1 MDMKLQRIIITWT
14 LVLISTV
21 VTLAQTTGLYTY
33 DGGYF
38 IKNGNSWEEY
48 RPDFQEGIW
57 ATYEQYN
64 EEAHFYNI
72 QNSQCVVS
80 VPKSAVNKFYY
91 AKPGE
96 EWQPIYNTKEIYE
109 YMPDSGREIYCYQ
122 GGYFVRDGLTWR
134 EYRPGTKH
142 ELWASYEQKSAN
154 EYFFFIG
161 NENNDVAIPRSDS
174 GESIFLSKDGNW
186 TPIYSMTG
194 IYDGAKGYEYS
205 LEFKWW
211 HAYDAERMEYG
222 DSVSRASRVCFNSDG
237 RGEVRYSGN
246 RFPFQ
251 AKAFNLY
258 EKTRFIDQDPLIG
271 FLFGFSAP
279 DEGFVFY
286 GDEDGFLEL
295 LTYVDDSDGGICV
308 LHRIPGMEKAK
319 LSGCRNTDVGEKIH
333 SMIEENL
340 PESTELCF
348 LSVFMFMPKELLN
361 NVFNNT

>member
-1 MDMKLQRIIITWT
+1 MNMKLQFVIITCA
-14 LVLISTV
+14 LCIISEAGAF
-21 VTLAQTTGLYTY
+21 AQATGLFAY

-38 IKNGNSWEEY
+38 IRNGNSWEEY
-48 RPDFQEGIW
+48 RPDFQEGVW

-64 EEAHFYNI
+64 EEEHFYNI
-72 QNSQCVVS
+72 ENSQCEVS
-80 VPKSAVNKFYY
+80 VPKSAVNQFYY

-96 EWQPIYNTKEIYE
+96 KWQPIYTTKEIYD
-109 YMPDSGREIYCYQ
+109 YMPDSGRDIYCYN

-134 EYRPGTKH
+134 EYRPGNKH

-174 GESIFLSKDGNW
+174 GETIFLSKDGNW

-205 LEFKWW
+205 MSFKWW
-211 HAYDAERMEYG
+211 QAYDAEKMEYG
-222 DSVSRASRVCFNSDG
+222 DSVSRASRLCFNSDG

-258 EKTRFIDQDPLIG
+258 EKTRFIEQDPLIG

-286 GDEDGFLEL
+286 GDEDGFWEL
-295 LTYVDDSDGGICV
+295 LTYVDDSDGGFCV

-319 LSGCRNTDVGEKIH
+319 LSGGRNTDVGEKIH

-340 PESTELCF
+340 PESAD
-348 LSVFMFMPKELLN
+348 
-361 NVFNNT
+361 